1 MNEQLVSTAM
11 ERTYQIPGGTVTFRS
26 PAKRSVDVV
35 MQMADRLSRQWGSGV
50 VDRACRTMRLRM
62 YIRRLEVG
70 GFVRQFD
77 AVDGDINQAR
87 GDTDRLMS
95 VCESIRSSMD
105 FMPES
110 LYCQLD
116 ERARRFRDELRGG
129 QATGDGLVQANQAD
143 MSLESD
149 AAFPDAPSVRE
160 WVEQQKQERDDI

>member
-1 MNEQLVSTAM
+1 MNEQLVSTVM

-26 PAKRSVDVV
+26 PAKRSVDVI

-77 AVDGDINQAR
+77 AVDKDINQAK
-87 GDTDRLMS
+87 DDMDRLMS

-116 ERARRFRDELRGG
+116 ERARRFRDELRGVPSS
-129 QATGDGLVQANQAD
+129 GDGTAHATQTD

-149 AAFPDAPSVRE
+149 SAFPNAPSVRQ
-160 WVEQQKQERDDI
+160 WIEQQKQERDDI